1 VSRRLGTWL
10 VLGGA
15 VLVIAVAVV
24 LVVTSGSRSK
34 AGLTAREQHG
44 RQLFIHTCQN
54 CHMLRATRAV
64 GMVGPNLDNW
74 APWGLPPGVVAG
86 AIEEGRASA
95 YRHMPAGLLTRSEAR
110 SVAAFVSRVTHED
123 AVRRGG
129 PPPLDWQSR
138 PGG

>member
-15 VLVIAVAVV
+15 VLVVAVAVV
-24 LVVTSGSRSK
+24 LVVTSGSRAK
-34 AGLTAREQHG
+34 PPLTAREQHG
-44 RQLFIHTCQN
+44 RQLFIRTCQN
-54 CHMLRATRAV
+54 CHTLRATKAI
-64 GMVGPNLDNW
+64 GMVGPDLDNW
-74 APWGLPPGVVAG
+74 APWGLPPGVVTG

-95 YRHMPAGLLTRSEAR
+95 YRHMPAGLLTRPEAA
-110 SVAAFVSRVTHED
+110 SVAAFVSHVTHDE

-129 PPPLDWQSR
+129 PPPLDWRGR